1 MLPLTCESGFSA
13 LLQIKTK
20 TRNRLGV
27 EHDMRCALS
36 TTVSKIYTLVL
47 KKQAQPSH
55 SYKTCADGGTTDFY
69 CYIIFMV
76 IKSVI

>member
-1 MLPLTCESGFSA
+1 MCESGFST

-27 EHDMRCALS
+27 EHDMSCALS
-36 TTVSKIYTLVL
+36 TTVPQIDTLVV

-55 SYKTCADGGTTDFY
+55 
-69 CYIIFMV
+69 
-76 IKSVI
+76 